1 MTPSVG
7 HGPCVLLLAEQEF
20 QHPWAPTA
28 PNLKPWRAAS
38 PHLRDVLRGWHLEL
52 SWDSTLIF
60 KSLPGKGVPCLP
72 QGCLLWPT
80 KCTGERW
87 QAASCQPSCPFPPF
101 SPMCLLPKGWRKTFE
116 ACRSGLQRTQVRW
129 RWWAGRIL
137 YYSMAFVISLY
148 VVVLCHL

>member
-1 MTPSVG
+1 MV
-7 HGPCVLLLAEQEF
+7 CVCSSWLSRSFSIPELQF
-20 QHPWAPTA
+20 P

-38 PHLRDVLRGWHLEL
+38 PRLRDVLGGWHLEL

-60 KSLPGKGVPCLP
+60 KSLPSKGVPCLP

-80 KCTGERW
+80 KCAGERW
-87 QAASCQPSCPFPPF
+87 DDRQLPVSLAAPFLRSF
-101 SPMCLLPKGWRKTFE
+101 LCVCLPKGWRKTFE

-148 VVVLCHL
+148 VVALCHL